1 MIARR
6 PIGYVVEIDGPNL
19 LINLLEES
27 RGHVAGHRDGMSTVE
42 QPGDLIGIEA
52 GAETIIVRIMTVAFA
67 EPREVHSGRWR
78 TVTDTSEPLRQ
89 LRGRVIGY
97 LAREEGVLRFNAQD
111 WRLPVL
117 GASAYP
123 LSDSEAVATVGA
135 QGPSDEQI
143 PLGSDTRNKSIHVRA
158 SINDLLGRHFAVLGA
173 TGQGKTHFVAAILQ
187 HLLKSPKSRIVV
199 FDVNGEYGPAFD
211 HLGAKVKKTSLGDAA
226 RNGLKIPYYALGRH
240 GLARLLIPSERAQMP
255 ALRFAI
261 EHLKYVEADSSGARA
276 TGTIQNALFDDCHT
290 GDPQIALQQLND
302 IRNRNTPVAGAWPHM
317 RALSCLATEWYVLK
331 VGRQRQAERDTFHYG
346 HIQALV
352 NRIRGL
358 MEDPQFTSVVDVTG
372 GDGVQT
378 PLSMRSESA
387 QLVNEVFGTAGFQD
401 DDWSVHIVDLSRL
414 TQDLMPF
421 VLGSLL
427 EMFAAEIFARGP
439 GKTHPTMLALEE
451 AHHYLRQLPGD
462 NDTGRHALAYER
474 LAKEGRK
481 FGLSLMIS
489 TQRPSEV
496 STTVLAQCGTWAVFR
511 LNNDSDQRAVAAAAE
526 TAGVN
531 VARQLSGLGRGEA
544 FLFGAA
550 LPVPTRLFV
559 VRPDPEPDSKD
570 PPFIDEW
577 GRPPSMND
585 NVDVTG

>member
-6 PIGYVVEIDGPNL
+6 PIGYVVEIDGPLL

-27 RGHVAGHRDGMSTVE
+27 RGHVAGHRDGLSTVE

-52 GAETIIVRIMTVAFA
+52 GAETIILRIQTVAYA
-67 EPREVHSGRWR
+67 EPKEVHTGRWR
-78 TVTDTSEPLRQ
+78 TGADTSEPLRQ
-89 LRGRVIGY
+89 LKGRVIGF
-97 LAREEGVLRFNAQD
+97 LARENGVLRFHAQD

-123 LSDSEAVATVGA
+123 LSDSEAIATIGA
-135 QGPSDEQI
+135 EGHPEEQI
-143 PLGSDTRNKSIHVRA
+143 PLGSDTRNQSIHVRVG
-158 SINDLLGRHFAVLGA
+158 INDLLGRHLAVLGA
-173 TGQGKTHFVAAILQ
+173 TGQGKTHFVAALLQ
-187 HLLKSPKSRIVV
+187 HLVKSPQSRIVV

-211 HLGAKVKKTSLGDAA
+211 HLGARVKKTLLGGDVE
-226 RNGLKIPYYALGRH
+226 NGLKIPYYALGRH

-261 EHLKYVEADSSGARA
+261 EHLRYVEADAAGARA
-276 TGTIQNALFDDCHT
+276 TGNAQNVLFDDCHT
-290 GDPQIALQQLND
+290 GNARTALQQLD
-302 IRNRNTPVAGAWPHM
+302 AIRNGNAPVAGAWPHM

-331 VGRQRQAERDTFHYG
+331 VGRNGPERDTFHYG
-346 HIQALV
+346 HIQALI

-358 MEDPQFTSVVDVTG
+358 IEDPQFTSIVEVG
-372 GDGVQT
+372 GGPGVQA
-378 PLSMRSESA
+378 PLSMRAESA
-387 QLVNEVFGTAGFQD
+387 RLVNEIFGTARFQQN
-401 DDWSVHIVDLSRL
+401 DWSVHIVDLSRL

-439 GKTHPTMLALEE
+439 GQTHPTMLALEE

-462 NDTGRHALAYER
+462 NDTGQHALAYER

-496 STTVLAQCGTWAVFR
+496 SPTVLAQCGTWSVFR
-511 LNNDSDQRAVAAAAE
+511 LSNDTDQRSVAAAAE

-544 FLFGAA
+544 FVFGAA

-570 PPFIDEW
+570 PPFLAEW
-577 GRPPSMND
+577 GPPASPD
-585 NVDVTG
+585 GTVEATG